1 MKIVARYLFLA
12 LLGIIMFLYLCDSG
26 ALSKLFPLDD
36 IWDGRFKVYLE
47 LFKLDALNFAG
58 IIITLYACF
67 QMMKK
72 VKPIFGEKTA
82 EGIMWIYFGQQVLT
96 IFGYLMDESWEKKG
110 IALVML
116 IPTIALYLFI
126 KKFSIRESSVSDRTG
141 PVE

>member
-36 IWDGRFKVYLE
+36 IWDGRFKVYLDI
-47 LFKLDALNFAG
+47 FQLDVLNYLG
-58 IIITLYACF
+58 IFIVLYAF
-67 QMMKK
+67 FLMMKK

-82 EGIMWIYFGQQVLT
+82 EGILWIYFGQQVLSM
-96 IFGYLMDESWEKKG
+96 FGYLMDESWEKKG

-116 IPTIALYLFI
+116 IPTIAIYLFI
-126 KKFSIRESSVSDRTG
+126 KKFSIRESKPSDRTA